1 MEIQKVFSD
10 YYDTER
16 MYSVLMS
23 EDELR
28 LFALRDY
35 AGLTK
40 QGQKVLRKQ
49 RNEAAREIMEQR
61 RMIMDGIEMAKNP
74 KNVEMWNKLP
84 DSEKYLTL
92 TNGGLTRDFNPNWSA
107 REAAEKTYEDFRSSV
122 LEAYPTFVKDSRA
135 SVLKDHAVKNSKGK
149 ANSSANNSNGKGKGK
164 GKGKGNSSANNSNE
178 EAESNSGMGLGLGLG
193 LVGLGT
199 GLGYLVTRNKYKDR

>member
-40 QGQKVLRKQ
+40 GAAKRLKFERNQIAKELRDARKSSFLSPDHA
-49 RNEAAREIMEQR
+49 RWLEANPTSRGRVSVSRYDKAGHFAGNATSVGKLEATKIRRENLLNMSGALANNAREVSMKKSGGFFGRLWDRIGSNTRPEAR
-61 RMIMDGIEMAKNP
+61 SRF
-74 KNVEMWNKLP
+74 VE
-84 DSEKYLTL
+84 
-92 TNGGLTRDFNPNWSA
+92 
-107 REAAEKTYEDFRSSV
+107 
-122 LEAYPTFVKDSRA
+122 
-135 SVLKDHAVKNSKGK
+135 AV
-149 ANSSANNSNGKGKGK
+149 
-164 GKGKGNSSANNSNE
+164 
-178 EAESNSGMGLGLGLG
+178 
-193 LVGLGT
+193 
-199 GLGYLVTRNKYKDR
+199 YR

>member
-40 QGQKVLRKQ
+40 DAAKRLKFERNQIAKELRNARKGVSKAEAQRLDPYFKQ
-49 RNEAAREIMEQR
+49 VSVPRIGRDGYSMGEAAVKMKDKPNIVRENLLNISNS
-61 RMIMDGIEMAKNP
+61 MAN
-74 KNVEMWNKLP
+74 N
-84 DSEKYLTL
+84 
-92 TNGGLTRDFNPNWSA
+92 A
-107 REAAEKTYEDFRSSV
+107 REVSAKKSGGF
-122 LEAYPTFVKDSRA
+122 FSRMW
-135 SVLKDHAVKNSKGK
+135 DRFNT
-149 ANSSANNSNGKGKGK
+149 N
-164 GKGKGNSSANNSNE
+164 
-178 EAESNSGMGLGLGLG
+178 
-193 LVGLGT
+193 
-199 GLGYLVTRNKYKDR
+199 TRPIAKSRFEGAFY